1 MSEVDRDILIS
12 RVIDD
17 EASAADWAQLKAL
30 AASEP
35 AIWRDLFEMQ
45 RGQAELASAVNRE
58 LDVAEYVDAP
68 VRDHLTAQLTW
79 RIRRGV
85 AWVGWAA
92 AAAVALAWIGV
103 RTGPEEAGQ
112 PGAVNIANLTPT
124 QLLDHY
130 LERGRETGLVQGE
143 APAKTLLSAQPAASG
158 GGYEVIYIRQ
168 IIERGFVT
176 DLYQLGSDDAGNPQP
191 VRLRLQVAPGP
202 AQQAV
207 ARPANANGAL

>member
-17 EASAADWAQLKAL
+17 EASPADWAQLKAL

-58 LDVAEYVDAP
+58 LDVADFIDAP

-79 RIRRGV
+79 RMRRGM
-85 AWVGWAA
+85 AWAGWAA
-92 AAAVALAWIGV
+92 AAAVAVAWMGL
-103 RTGPEEAGQ
+103 RLGPAESGQ
-112 PGAVNIANLTPT
+112 PGAVSVADLTPT

-130 LERGRETGLVQGE
+130 LEKGRAAGVVQGE
-143 APAKTLLSAQPAASG
+143 APAKTLLSAEPAPSG
-158 GGYEVIYIRQ
+158 AGYEVIYIRQ

-191 VRLRLQVAPGP
+191 VRLRLHVAPAPQQPGAGP
-202 AQQAV
+202 GSASD
-207 ARPANANGAL
+207 AL